1 MPAGCNITEG
11 FQLGCRDNTGGLK
24 AIYIYSGSF
33 EDLTI
38 TEANNAITSISG
50 SAPAGNWFRYDVP
63 RQTSDFTETIN
74 GSTENQTVFY
84 EQTVN
89 VTFAK
94 MQSSLRN
101 QVKILAQNPE
111 LRIIVETN
119 NSGENND
126 KFFLVGRTRGASLD
140 TGTGTTGTAFGDL
153 NGYTLPFV
161 GQEPNPA
168 DAISGSILANVLDGP
183 GISY

>member
-1 MPAGCNITEG
+1 
-11 FQLGCRDNTGGLK
+11 
-24 AIYIYSGSF
+24 
-33 EDLTI
+33 
-38 TEANNAITSISG
+38 
-50 SAPAGNWFRYDVP
+50 
-63 RQTSDFTETIN
+63 
-74 GSTENQTVFY
+74 
-84 EQTVN
+84 
-89 VTFAK
+89 

-119 NSGENND
+119 NSGENGD

-140 TGTGTTGTAFGDL
+140 TGTGQTGTAFGDL
-153 NGYTLPFV
+153 NGYNLPFV

-168 DAISGSILANVLDGP
+168 DAITGSILADIMVGP